1 MTRLD
6 RQRRSRRRGQS
17 LIEATLVLV
26 VFFTFLLGVV
36 DCGQVIFAHQS
47 LVERVRSAVRW
58 GVLRP
63 WQGQEPILNMVLY
76 GRPEAP
82 SEDAP
87 GYLGMTPANVEV
99 RYRPRTQERP
109 DDEMLTV
116 AVVNFR
122 SQFYTPWIGRVLIS
136 PRPVSISAPMEPQ
149 SALAAA
155 PAGPTR

>member
-6 RQRRSRRRGQS
+6 RVRGSRARGQS

-26 VFFTFLLGVV
+26 AFFTLLLGVV
-36 DCGQVIFAHQS
+36 DCGQVMFAHQT

-58 GVLRP
+58 GALHH
-63 WQGQEPILNMVLY
+63 WQGREPIVNMVLY
-76 GRPEAP
+76 GQPEPP

-99 RYRPRTQERP
+99 RYRPATPERP
-109 DDEMLTV
+109 DDNILTV

-136 PRPVSISAPMEPQ
+136 PRPVLISAPMEPQ
-149 SALAAA
+149 PALSA